1 MKRKRVWFL
10 LCGVAITGILCVVIL
25 QKGSTKSEIFDY
37 VQGNQADLERF
48 AVELIRVNGKDAKY
62 RNWPVAYYEDVRTV
76 EFLTKGSGLGPVTTY
91 EGFYYSE
98 NDVPVG
104 FQGVELDFIQ
114 DGDGWIWRESNGD
127 NCNQTERITEHW
139 FWFKMSF

>member
-1 MKRKRVWFL
+1 MKRKWVWFL
-10 LCGVAITGILCVVIL
+10 LCGVAIAGILCVVIL

>member
-1 MKRKRVWFL
+1 MKRKWVWFL
-10 LCGVAITGILCVVIL
+10 LCGVAIAGILCVVIL

-48 AVELIRVNGKDAKY
+48 AVELMRVNGKDAKY
-62 RNWPVAYYEDVRTV
+62 KDWPVACYEDVRTV

-98 NDVPVG
+98 NDVPIG

>member
-1 MKRKRVWFL
+1 MKRKWVWFL

-48 AVELIRVNGKDAKY
+48 AVELMRVNGKDAKY
-62 RNWPVAYYEDVRTV
+62 KDWPVACYEDVRTV

-98 NDVPVG
+98 NDVPIG

>member
-1 MKRKRVWFL
+1 MKRKWVWFL
-10 LCGVAITGILCVVIL
+10 LCGVAIAGILCVVIL

-48 AVELIRVNGKDAKY
+48 AVELMRVNGKDAKY
-62 RNWPVAYYEDVRTV
+62 KDWPVACYEDVRTV

-98 NDVPVG
+98 NNAPVG

>member
-10 LCGVAITGILCVVIL
+10 LCGVAIAGILCVVIL

-104 FQGVELDFIQ
+104 FQGVELNFIQ

>member
-10 LCGVAITGILCVVIL
+10 LCGVAIAGILCVVIL

-114 DGDGWIWRESNGD
+114 DGDGWIWREANGD
-127 NCNQTERITEHW
+127 NCDQTERITEHW

>member
-1 MKRKRVWFL
+1 MKRKWVWFL

-48 AVELIRVNGKDAKY
+48 AVELMRVNGKDAKY
-62 RNWPVAYYEDVRTV
+62 KDWPVACYEDVRTV

-114 DGDGWIWRESNGD
+114 DGDGWIWREANGD
-127 NCNQTERITEHW
+127 NCDQTERITEHW

>member
-114 DGDGWIWRESNGD
+114 DGDGWIWREANGD
-127 NCNQTERITEHW
+127 NCDQTERISEHW

>member
-114 DGDGWIWRESNGD
+114 DGDGWIWEANGD
-127 NCNQTERITEHW
+127 NCDQTERITEHW

>member
-1 MKRKRVWFL
+1 MKRKWVWFL

-114 DGDGWIWRESNGD
+114 DGDGWIWREPNGD

>member
-1 MKRKRVWFL
+1 MKRKWVWFL
-10 LCGVAITGILCVVIL
+10 LCGVAIAGILCVVIL

-48 AVELIRVNGKDAKY
+48 AVELMRVNGKDAKY
-62 RNWPVAYYEDVRTV
+62 KDWPVACYEDVRTV
-76 EFLTKGSGLGPVTTY
+76 EFLTKGSGLGPVTSY

-98 NDVPVG
+98 NDVPIG

>member
-10 LCGVAITGILCVVIL
+10 LCGVAIAGILCVVIL